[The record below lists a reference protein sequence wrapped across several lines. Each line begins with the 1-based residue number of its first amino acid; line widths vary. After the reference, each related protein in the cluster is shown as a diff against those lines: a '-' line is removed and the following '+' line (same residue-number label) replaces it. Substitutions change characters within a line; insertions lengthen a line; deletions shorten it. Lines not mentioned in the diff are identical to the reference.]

1 MTDDMS
7 VLINDVS
14 DIAAAV
20 NAIVITRAKI
30 QGHKPNLFLHY
41 VSKGMNH
48 MSEIGNFSEYTPR
61 NIDLIRQ
68 MNEEQLAEFIFG
80 IHELIIKRSDLPEK
94 TQKEMIIQLLGDVN
108 LKAFKK

>member
-1 MTDDMS
+1 MADDMS

-30 QGHKPNLFLHY
+30 QGHKPNLFLHF

-80 IHELIIKRSDLPEK
+80 IHELIKKRSDLPEK
-94 TQKEMIIQLLGDVN
+94 IQKEMIIQLIGDVN
-108 LKAFKK
+108 DKAFKK

>member
-1 MTDDMS
+1 MADDMS

-20 NAIVITRAKI
+20 NSIVITRAKI
-30 QGHKPNLFLHY
+30 QGHKPNLFLHF

-68 MNEEQLAEFIFG
+68 MNEEQLAEFIFEIFDG
-80 IHELIIKRSDLPEK
+80 FDFKDQEWSNIKTYR
-94 TQKEMIIQLLGDVN
+94 
-108 LKAFKK
+108 

>member
-1 MTDDMS
+1 MADDMS

-14 DIAAAV
+14 DIATAV

-30 QGHKPNLFLHY
+30 QGHKPNLFLHF

>member
-1 MTDDMS
+1 MADNMS

-14 DIAAAV
+14 DIADAV
-20 NAIVITRAKI
+20 NSIVITRAKI
-30 QGHKPNLFLHY
+30 QGHKPNLFLHF
-41 VSKGMNH
+41 VSKVMNH

-68 MNEEQLAEFIFG
+68 MNKKQLAEFIFG

-108 LKAFKK
+108 DKAFKK

>member
-1 MTDDMS
+1 MADDMS

-30 QGHKPNLFLHY
+30 QGHKPNLFLHF